1 MQDYPEDARRGI
13 KESVW
18 KRDRL
23 RQGWER
29 QPAGGGGSE
38 AGGGRADVRK
48 PLKTPLPN
56 SAAAE
61 DY

>member
-1 MQDYPEDARRGI
+1 LNKNGKAGFRGAV
-13 KESVW
+13 KDKSGV
-18 KRDRL
+18 

-29 QPAGGGGSE
+29 QPGGGGGSE

-56 SAAAE
+56 SASAE

>member
-1 MQDYPEDARRGI
+1 M
-13 KESVW
+13 
-18 KRDRL
+18 L

-29 QPAGGGGSE
+29 QPGGGGDSE